1 MVGTTMKMLL
11 DEVSVYLIKFDG
23 NALAA
28 TSRRRRRSRHCSVSA
43 HAQKRRVKKCRFV
56 WQRCCCCRCC
66 CAAVNA
72 LGALFFCID
81 QKLAVVL
88 PLITCL
94 SLALPLSD
102 FANLIPKWPPRWCRA
117 FDPLTLFTECKR
129 EIQSNPN
136 EEIDSACK
144 RGNHKARRTRRYTES
159 WTQSSH
165 CHQGRSPQGVSAA
178 SARPSECVCVCI
190 K

>member
-56 WQRCCCCRCC
+56 WQRCCCCCRCC

-117 FDPLTLFTECKR
+117 FDPFCRMQARNTIKSKWRNWQCLQTR
-129 EIQSNPN
+129 QPQSAPHSA
-136 EEIDSACK
+136 IYRIVDSIESLPP
-144 RGNHKARRTRRYTES
+144 RT
-159 WTQSSH
+159 
-165 CHQGRSPQGVSAA
+165 
-178 SARPSECVCVCI
+178 
-190 K
+190 